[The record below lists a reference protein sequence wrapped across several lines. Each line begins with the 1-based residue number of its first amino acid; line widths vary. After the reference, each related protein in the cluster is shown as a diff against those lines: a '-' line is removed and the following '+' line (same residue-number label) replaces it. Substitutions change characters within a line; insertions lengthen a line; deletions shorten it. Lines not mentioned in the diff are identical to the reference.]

1 MLGTIVLAEDSKT
14 VRRMVEIALHGQPCQ
29 LQVAETPDQAVAAAQ
44 GAALAL
50 VDNQLGGNG
59 YDVARQLKQAGVKVL
74 LLGGTHQPLDPLQV
88 SQSGA
93 DGHLVKPFQ
102 TQALLDAVYTA
113 ITGQRAPDSD
123 VFRAPSMSI
132 PLARKDAAKP
142 AAPAA
147 PPAPKPAPPAAPPA
161 APAAAKP
168 AAPAAPAG
176 KGTWAPPPPVA
187 TPQPATEAK
196 AGNPFAGVQSPF
208 DRDEATRPFM
218 KRRNLEEGGFGAD
231 GATSADARVPEP
243 AESPVAAPPAAT
255 PAATPAAAPTATPAA
270 APVAAA
276 VAKAGAATAASLEDA
291 LGGASSEVIERVVW
305 EVVPALAEAILKE
318 EIAKVVRERLAAQ

>member
-29 LQVAETPDQAVAAAQ
+29 LQVAETPDQAVAAAP

-74 LLGGTHQPLDPLQV
+74 LLGGTHQQLDPLQV

-93 DGHLVKPFQ
+93 DGHLVKPFE

-142 AAPAA
+142 AAPAV

-161 APAAAKP
+161 APAAP
-168 AAPAAPAG
+168 AAG

-187 TPQPATEAK
+187 TPQHATEAK

-243 AESPVAAPPAAT
+243 AESPVAAPAAAPPPAA
-255 PAATPAAAPTATPAA
+255 PAAAPAA

-291 LGGASSEVIERVVW
+291 LGSASSEVIERVVW

-318 EIAKVVRERLAAQ
+318 EIARVVRERLAAQ